1 MPRTNTFQACPYFSG
16 SSRGWNGVKPH
27 TCLMPYSRHINLF
40 SQDEWSLDRRHSAC
54 LCKGGIEACFL
65 YYFTLSPS
73 LYLYVPH
80 GRISPL
86 RHRENI
92 RSAVLWHFSGS
103 LTHHDVRLGRCFYLL
118 PWGALIVLEGE
129 KKKRGVLRVWATVQ
143 TLERSGAVQ
152 LFLFL
157 HVPPLKPD
165 SGGFTLGGTKPSCTR
180 QNNMPQHT
188 DT

>member
-54 LCKGGIEACFL
+54 LCKGGIEACFYIISL
-65 YYFTLSPS
+65 SLPPFTYTCHTGEWVPS
-73 LYLYVPH
+73 ATEKIF
-80 GRISPL
+80 GRPFCGISPAAWL
-86 RHRENI
+86 ITMLDWVVVSICSRE
-92 RSAVLWHFSGS
+92 
-103 LTHHDVRLGRCFYLL
+103 GRWLFLK
-118 PWGALIVLEGE
+118 GK